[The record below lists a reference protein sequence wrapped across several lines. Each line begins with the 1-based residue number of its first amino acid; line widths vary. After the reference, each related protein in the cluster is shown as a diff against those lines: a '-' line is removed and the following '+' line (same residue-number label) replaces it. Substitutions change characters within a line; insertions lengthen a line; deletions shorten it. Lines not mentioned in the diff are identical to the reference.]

1 METLLLWLPVAQVFE
16 PAMPSVPDAPFIER
30 WITGT
35 GYAGAG
41 LLAAVGVVAY
51 LVLSRSARARLAIP
65 ALIGLWL
72 MGGAVL
78 LIGTL
83 VQTQR
88 ESLRASAREL
98 VAAAVQGDTDRLG
111 PLLHENARVRAR
123 YANAEGRDRIL
134 LVVGRVEYRI
144 QSHRVRRVEV
154 DLRGPRVARTHLRL
168 SVTSDTL
175 PPASIWTVDWQRAS
189 DDAPWVV
196 TLIEPFWIQGMT
208 DPAGP

>member
-1 METLLLWLPVAQVFE
+1 MEMLLLLLPMAQVFE
-16 PAMPSVPDAPFIER
+16 PAMPSVPDAPFLER
-30 WITGT
+30 WVTGT

-51 LVLSRSARARLAIP
+51 LVLSRTPRARMAVP

-72 MGGAVL
+72 MGGVVL
-78 LIGTL
+78 VIGTV
-83 VQTQR
+83 VQTPR
-88 ESLRASAREL
+88 ESLRAAARDL
-98 VAAAVQGDTDRLG
+98 VEAAVTGDTARLG
-111 PLLHENARVRAR
+111 PMLHENARVRTR
-123 YANAEGRDRIL
+123 YASAEGRERIL
-134 LVVGRVEYRI
+134 PLVGRVEYRI
-144 QSHRVRRVEV
+144 RSHSVRRVEV
-154 DLRGPRVARTHLRL
+154 DLRGPRVARTHVRL

-175 PPASIWTVDWQRAS
+175 PPASIWTVDWQRVS